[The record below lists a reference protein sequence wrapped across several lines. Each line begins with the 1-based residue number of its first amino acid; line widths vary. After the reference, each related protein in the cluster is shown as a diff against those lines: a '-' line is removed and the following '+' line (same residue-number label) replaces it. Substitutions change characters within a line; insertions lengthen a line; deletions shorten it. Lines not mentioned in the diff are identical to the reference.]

1 MHEVTHFC
9 LPHLMPVLR
18 HTTSFL
24 HEVILHCLCCRA
36 CIFGVTTCLESLE
49 MSGNFEDVREKS
61 WNMGK
66 VGGMSGKIVLGKI
79 IVAFLRP

>member
-1 MHEVTHFC
+1 
-9 LPHLMPVLR
+9 
-18 HTTSFL
+18 
-24 HEVILHCLCCRA
+24 
-36 CIFGVTTCLESLE
+36 